1 MTDEERKDTKTILL
15 ELINVQKL
23 NITSEY
29 MRGLYNGFVTV
40 YNSIY
45 DDKLALIDSINVN
58 DHE

>member
-1 MTDEERKDTKTILL
+1 MKDTKTILL
-15 ELINVQKL
+15 ELINVHKL

-45 DDKLALIDSINVN
+45 DDELALMDSINVN
-58 DHE
+58 DPE